1 MNNLIVILGATG
13 DLARKKIFPALYQL
27 FIQKKLGN
35 SIIVG
40 AALDQTT
47 AEQLLVNAKKYVS
60 HCDNE
65 KWHEFAKHVFYQAIN
80 FSHEKDFDA
89 LAVFVSGLE
98 KKYKLSG
105 NRLVYCSTAPYF
117 YCTIT
122 HGLARSGLIKKDA
135 STGSART
142 DSHPFASIDSP
153 QGMSGEVSTRAARSI
168 DPNGNYN
175 KQTLWNRIVYEKPF
189 GHDLASAHE
198 INECIAR
205 YFAEHQIYRIDHY
218 LTKELVGNIALVRFT
233 NIIFEPLW
241 NNRYIDQVQIV
252 FDETIGIEG
261 RGAFFDKYGAL
272 ADVMQN
278 HMMQLVALVAMESPE
293 KLSGDYIRTER
304 AKVLQK
310 VKVVDALV
318 GQFKGYLQEQ
328 GVAPDSKT
336 ETFAQVHLRIDNP
349 RWAGVPFYLKT
360 GKLLNKKETAIYVKF
375 KHVDCLLTRT
385 ACPSESN
392 YLTIEVSPDPVF
404 SLSLNAKRP
413 GKSDEVMPVQ
423 MAFSHPSFGM
433 APEAYETLFEE
444 ILKGEQSVSVRF
456 DEIEYAWK
464 IIDSIKEL
472 KPQLYLYEAG
482 SEGPSEQKA
491 HFERKHGMKWLARP
505 SNKKENK

>member
-1 MNNLIVILGATG
+1 MILGATG

-27 FIQKKLGN
+27 FIQNKLGN

-47 AEQLLVNAKKYVS
+47 AEQLLVHAKKYVNG
-60 HCDNE
+60 CDNE
-65 KWHEFAKHVFYQAIN
+65 KWHEFGKHVFYHAIN
-80 FSHEKDFDA
+80 FSHEKDFDT
-89 LAVFVSGLE
+89 LATYVSVLE
-98 KKYKLSG
+98 KQHKLSG

-122 HGLARSGLIKKDA
+122 HGLAKSGLINSHKHSSNIPQDEKNKISKTA
-135 STGSART
+135 CPELVEGSV
-142 DSHPFASIDSP
+142 
-153 QGMSGEVSTRAARSI
+153 QQ
-168 DPNGNYN
+168 NY
-175 KQTLWNRIVYEKPF
+175 TWNRIVYEKPF
-189 GHDLASAHE
+189 GHDLQSAQE
-198 INECIAR
+198 INECIAQ
-205 YFAEHQIYRIDHY
+205 YFSEHQIYRIDHY

-252 FDETIGIEG
+252 FDESEGIDG
-261 RGAFFDKYGAL
+261 RGSFYDKYGAI

-278 HMMQLVALVAMESPE
+278 HMMQLVALIAMESPE

-310 VKVVDALV
+310 VKVVDVLI
-318 GQFKGYLQEQ
+318 GQFKGYLKEP
-328 GVAPDSKT
+328 GVAADSKT
-336 ETFAQVHLRIDNP
+336 ETFAQVQLRIENP

-360 GKLLNKKETAIYVKF
+360 GKLLNKKETAIYIKF
-375 KHVDCLLTRT
+375 KQVDCLLTRC
-385 ACPSESN
+385 ACPSEPN

-404 SLSLNAKRP
+404 SLTLNAKRP

-433 APEAYETLFEE
+433 ASEAYETLFEE

-464 IIDSIKEL
+464 IIDSIKKL
-472 KPQLYLYEAG
+472 KPQLYLYEPG
-482 SEGPSEQKA
+482 SEGPLEEKT
-491 HFERKHGMKWLARP
+491 HFERKHGMKWLSRP
-505 SNKKENK
+505 SK

>member
-27 FIQKKLGN
+27 FIQNKLDK

-40 AALDQTT
+40 AALDQIS
-47 AEQLLVNAKKYVS
+47 AEQLLVNAKKYVRD
-60 HCDNE
+60 CDNE
-65 KWHEFAKHVFYQAIN
+65 KWHEFGKHVFYHSIN
-80 FSHEKDFDA
+80 FSHEKEFDE
-89 LAVFVSGLE
+89 LAVFVSELE

-122 HGLARSGLIKKDA
+122 HGLAKSGIIKK
-135 STGSART
+135 TVNT
-142 DSHPFASIDSP
+142 KDSVW
-153 QGMSGEVSTRAARSI
+153 Q
-168 DPNGNYN
+168 
-175 KQTLWNRIVYEKPF
+175 RIVYEKPF
-189 GHDLASAHE
+189 GHDLKSAHE
-198 INECIAR
+198 VNECIAR
-205 YFAEHQIYRIDHY
+205 YFEEYQIYRIDHY

-252 FDETIGIEG
+252 FDESIGIEG
-261 RGAFFDKYGAL
+261 RGAFYDKYGAL

-293 KLSGDYIRTER
+293 KLSGDYIRTQR

-310 VKVVDALV
+310 IKVVDALL
-318 GQFKGYLQEQ
+318 GQFKGYVNEP

-336 ETFAQVHLRIDNP
+336 ETFAQVHLLIDNP

-360 GKLLNKKETAIYVKF
+360 GKLLNKKETAIYIKF
-375 KHVDCLLTRT
+375 KQVDCLLTRS
-385 ACPSESN
+385 ACPSQTN

-404 SLSLNAKRP
+404 ELSLNAKRP
-413 GKSDEVMPVQ
+413 GKSDQVMPVQ

-472 KPQLYLYEAG
+472 RPQLYLYEAG
-482 SEGPSEQKA
+482 SQGPAEQEFD
-491 HFERKHGMKWLARP
+491 FEKKHGMQWLMRSP
-505 SNKKENK
+505 KKGNKK

>member
-1 MNNLIVILGATG
+1 MILGGTG
-13 DLARKKIFPALYQL
+13 DLARKKIFPALYHL
-27 FIQKKLGN
+27 FIQNKLGK

-40 AALDQTT
+40 AALDQIS
-47 AEQLLVNAKKYVS
+47 AEQLLVNAKKYVRD
-60 HCDNE
+60 CDNE
-65 KWHEFAKHVFYQAIN
+65 KWHEFGKYVFYHSIN
-80 FSHEKDFDA
+80 FSHEKEFDE
-89 LAVFVSGLE
+89 LAVFVSELE

-122 HGLARSGLIKKDA
+122 HGLAKSGIIKK
-135 STGSART
+135 TVNT
-142 DSHPFASIDSP
+142 KDSVW
-153 QGMSGEVSTRAARSI
+153 Q
-168 DPNGNYN
+168 
-175 KQTLWNRIVYEKPF
+175 RIVYEKPF
-189 GHDLASAHE
+189 GHNLKSAHE
-198 INECIAR
+198 VNECIAR
-205 YFAEHQIYRIDHY
+205 YFGEYQIYRIDHY

-252 FDETIGIEG
+252 FDESIGIEG
-261 RGAFFDKYGAL
+261 RGAFYDKYGAL

-293 KLSGDYIRTER
+293 KLSGDYIRTQR

-310 VKVVDALV
+310 VKVVDALL
-318 GQFKGYLQEQ
+318 GQFRGYVNEP

-336 ETFAQVHLRIDNP
+336 ETFAQVHLLIDNP

-360 GKLLNKKETAIYVKF
+360 GKLLNKKETAIYIKF
-375 KHVDCLLTRT
+375 KQVDCLLTRS
-385 ACPSESN
+385 ACPSQTN

-404 SLSLNAKRP
+404 ELSLNAKRP
-413 GKSDEVMPVQ
+413 GKSDQVIPVQ

-472 KPQLYLYEAG
+472 RPHLYLYEAG
-482 SEGPSEQKA
+482 SQGPAEQEFD
-491 HFERKHGMKWLARP
+491 FEKKHGMQWLTR
-505 SNKKENK
+505 SLKKGNKK

>member
-1 MNNLIVILGATG
+1 MNSLIIILGATG

-27 FIQKKLGN
+27 WIQNKLGN

-40 AALDQTT
+40 AALDQMDV
-47 AEQLLVNAKKYVS
+47 EHLLVNTKKYVRDI
-60 HCDNE
+60 DNE
-65 KWHEFAKHVFYQAIN
+65 KWHEFGKQVFYHPIN
-80 FSHEKDFDA
+80 FSHEKDFDT
-89 LAVFVSGLE
+89 LAAFVSRLE
-98 KKYKLSG
+98 KQHKLSG
-105 NRLVYCSTAPYF
+105 NRLVYCSTAPFF

-122 HGLARSGLIKKDA
+122 HGLAKSGMIKKMGF
-135 STGSART
+135 S
-142 DSHPFASIDSP
+142 PF
-153 QGMSGEVSTRAARSI
+153 
-168 DPNGNYN
+168 
-175 KQTLWNRIVYEKPF
+175 WHRIVYEKPF

-198 INECIAR
+198 INECIAH
-205 YFAEHQIYRIDHY
+205 YFSEHQIYRIDHY

-233 NIIFEPLW
+233 NIVFEPLW
-241 NNRYIDQVQIV
+241 NNRFIDQVQIV
-252 FDETIGIEG
+252 FDESIGIEG
-261 RGAFFDKYGAL
+261 RGAFYDKYGAL

-278 HMMQLVALVAMESPE
+278 HMMQLVALVGMESPE
-293 KLSGDYIRTER
+293 KLSGDAIRAER

-318 GQFKGYLQEQ
+318 GQFKGYTQEP
-328 GVAPDSKT
+328 GVASDSKT
-336 ETFAQVHLRIDNP
+336 ETFAQVHLRIENP

-360 GKLLNKKETAIYVKF
+360 GKMLNKKETAIYIKF
-375 KHVDCLLTRT
+375 KQVDCLLMRS

-392 YLTIEVSPDPVF
+392 YLTIEVSPDPIF

-464 IIDSIKEL
+464 IIDTIKQL
-472 KPQLYLYEAG
+472 NSQLYTYEPG
-482 SEGPSEQKA
+482 SEGPVEEKT
-491 HFERKHGMKWLARP
+491 HFERKHGMRWLMRP
-505 SNKKENK
+505 SRKGEKK